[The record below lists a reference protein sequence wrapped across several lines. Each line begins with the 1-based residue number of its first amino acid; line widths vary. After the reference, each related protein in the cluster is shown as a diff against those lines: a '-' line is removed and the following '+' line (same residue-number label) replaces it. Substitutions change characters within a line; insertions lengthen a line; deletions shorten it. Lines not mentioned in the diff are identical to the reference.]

1 MASFYYPLSAK
12 DYTFENI
19 FASESV
25 SPPFFYKERG
35 FGIGYFNVI
44 TNINQNNAIIL
55 YSKPPKFDVEGGVK
69 FILQIEE
76 SSLDINELI
85 FIQEGI
91 MAYQKT
97 IYLTKENFCIHFF
110 SERDK
115 KVTLLRSETSLPTKS
130 LDKYLGNFK
139 ILSEDDCESY
149 NLEKIDLSTNKV
161 DSNNHILE
169 DKKYNQ
175 FKGFVYGLATGLYS
189 KKSSE
194 EIFFK
199 KLLREI
205 TNSFAELKSRTVET
219 KFSYSKLNYKK
230 KENDD
235 NSLYANR
242 LIDVIKLAE
251 QTYLDFFVDSSF
263 NDDDLAIF
271 LQKKSSRIN
280 SLSEAKQFINHIQI
294 EDEFLDSKKYDELK
308 KKYLSQLISSPES
321 TPLQNLK
328 NQIGQFVDS
337 AIYNS
342 KSKVDL
348 NKLNNDI
355 KDTLYEL
362 DKHISKLNQ
371 NRQSLK
377 SVSLAGLDYNIQ
389 TDEISI
395 SSNFQGLNDREI
407 KDMVL
412 ITNVILK
419 FSEKGKSP
427 LQKEITLQIVKHVG
441 GIFSKDGKE
450 TLLYQYLNNEVD
462 SYQFEKV
469 SNPVMK
475 NFVAFIFNNE
485 SLEKLEN
492 FINTK
497 NVEKDWI
504 AYSFWGAFNGF
515 ANLSGNF
522 TKYIFSKGG
531 EDMQRYMDQFL
542 SKYVLELKN
551 DSSEI
556 NMSDAI
562 SQIESLEGEH
572 SDKIEMIDRFYQL
585 YVVDNY
591 RITLEQFAE
600 LISIPDKDIFFIELK
615 KRVKVGK
622 KASDILFNTIKS
634 NYDSPLLL

>member
-44 TNINQNNAIIL
+44 ANINQNSAIIL
-55 YSKPPKFDVEGGVK
+55 YSKPPKFNVENGIK

-76 SSLDINELI
+76 NSLDTNELI

-97 IYLTKENFCIHFF
+97 IYLTKENFCIYFF

-115 KVTLLRSETSLPTKS
+115 RITLLRSETSLPTKS
-130 LDKYLGNFK
+130 LEKYLDNFK
-139 ILSEDDCESY
+139 ILSEEDCESY
-149 NLEKIDLSTNKV
+149 NLKMIDLSTNRV
-161 DSNNHILE
+161 DFNNHILE

-205 TNSFAELKSRTVET
+205 TNSFAELKSRTVDT

-242 LIDVIKLAE
+242 LLDVVKLAE
-251 QTYLDFFVDSSF
+251 QTYLDFFVDTSF
-263 NDDDLAIF
+263 NDDDLAMF
-271 LQKKSSRIN
+271 LQKKSTRIN
-280 SLSEAKQFINHIQI
+280 SLSEAKNFINHIQI

-308 KKYLSQLISSPES
+308 KKYLSQLSSSSENS
-321 TPLQNLK
+321 PLQKLK
-328 NQIGQFVDS
+328 NQIVQFVDS

-362 DKHISKLNQ
+362 DKHVIKLNQ
-371 NRQSLK
+371 NHKNLQSF
-377 SVSLAGLDYNIQ
+377 SLSGLNYNIQ
-389 TDEISI
+389 KDEISI

-407 KDMVL
+407 QDMVL
-412 ITNVILK
+412 ITNVILR
-419 FSEKGKSP
+419 FSEKSKSP
-427 LQKEITLQIVKHVG
+427 LQKETTLQIVKHVG

-469 SNPVMK
+469 SNSVMK
-475 NFVAFIFNNE
+475 NFVAFVFNNE

-522 TKYIFSKGG
+522 TKSIFNRGG
-531 EDMQRYMDQFL
+531 EDMQHYLDQFL
-542 SKYVLELKN
+542 SRYIQELNKDNTELSKN
-551 DSSEI
+551 ES
-556 NMSDAI
+556 I
-562 SQIESLEGEH
+562 SQIESLH
-572 SDKIEMIDRFYQL
+572 SQDSDKMELIDKFYQL
-585 YVVDNY
+585 YVVENY

-600 LISIPDKDIFFIELK
+600 LISIADKDIFFIELK

-634 NYDSPLLL
+634 NYNSPLLL